1 MKYKTMTMNKLTS
14 LLVLLVLIS
23 CKEKGLDTKFIAAK
37 YYQGVVKVVLFDPE
51 LEKIEAGKGYLSR
64 GSGFIVTE
72 DGYLFTNKHVVE
84 TSVRGYLDYDITE
97 NNVKKSTISV
107 YSDEIVQ
114 SKDLLKVYNAGYTV
128 PVIQV
133 FHGQGEN
140 DYDLYIAEVISI
152 GTGTYDGAML
162 KIVSD
167 MEGNPVHR
175 KFTTVP
181 IGNSDNVS
189 QGEKLCVYG
198 YPAQYKGNADLMMKD
213 LSTISVG
220 IMSGNDYVL
229 NSDYGY
235 IKTDAEI
242 HPGNSGGPVFNEE
255 NKVIGIAT
263 AKGRSTGI
271 GLVGGINGMYY
282 ISAIDSKAHSK
293 LIANGLSLP
302 SRSSSINT
310 VKGTQQPIKTVKEI
324 NDLIAARTKKPLSP
338 PSTSTGDYYVKSQIF
353 FSHLSPAKNEN
364 LIPNKTKRYKS
375 FNIDKTAGGTIWF
388 YVDNYP
394 NKLNTSKISVL
405 IDKET
410 SPGVYTKYRDF
421 AVTVNPSHDIKYFD
435 VHFYDEGKFRIRAYS
450 NELKYINT
458 SYLTLSY
465 FK

>member
-1 MKYKTMTMNKLTS
+1 MKRMSY
-14 LLVLLVLIS
+14 LLVFLVLIS
-23 CKEKGLDTKFIAAK
+23 CKEKGLDTKLIAAK

-84 TSVRGYLDYDITE
+84 TSVKGYLDYDIME
-97 NNVKKSTISV
+97 NKVKKSTISV
-107 YSDEIVQ
+107 YSNEIVD
-114 SKDLLKVYNAGYTV
+114 SKNLLKVYNAGYTV

-140 DYDLYIAEVISI
+140 DYDLFKAEVVSI
-152 GTGTYDGAML
+152 GAGTYDGALL

-167 MEGNPVHR
+167 MDGNPVRR

-181 IGNSDNVS
+181 LGDSDNVS
-189 QGEKLCVYG
+189 QGERLCVYG
-198 YPAQYKGNADLMMKD
+198 YPAQFKGNADLMMKD

-220 IMSGNDYVL
+220 IMSGHDYVM

-263 AKGRSTGI
+263 AKGKSTGI
-271 GLVGGINGMYY
+271 GLLGGINGMYY

-293 LIANGLSLP
+293 LIANGLTLP
-302 SRSSSINT
+302 KRSSSINT
-310 VKGTQQPIKTVKEI
+310 INGARQPIKTVKEI
-324 NDLIAARTKKPLSP
+324 NDLIAARTKKPLTP
-338 PSTSTGDYYVKSQIF
+338 PTSSTGDYYAKSQIF

-364 LIPNKTKRYKS
+364 LIPNKSKRFSS

-394 NKLNTSKISVL
+394 KKLNTSKISIL

-410 SPGVYTKYRDF
+410 SPGVYTKYRDMAF
-421 AVTVNPSHDIKYFD
+421 DTNPSHDIKYFD
-435 VHFYDEGKFRIRAYS
+435 VHFYGEGKFRIRAYS
-450 NELKYINT
+450 QELKYINT
-458 SYLTLSY
+458 AYLTLS
-465 FK
+465 FFN